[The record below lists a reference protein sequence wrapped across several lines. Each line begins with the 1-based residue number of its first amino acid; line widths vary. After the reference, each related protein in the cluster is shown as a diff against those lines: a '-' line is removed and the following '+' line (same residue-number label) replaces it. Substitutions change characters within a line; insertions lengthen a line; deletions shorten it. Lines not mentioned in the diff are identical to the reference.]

1 MTIFTF
7 LVYCEKCGH
16 IKQSH
21 NIHSK
26 YKYVNETE
34 KDKIDN
40 SDKIQKERDRFWE
53 RYSEITKEYK
63 KKKNIK
69 ETKEREKNDL
79 IYEKN
84 KFINKKYSLNRN
96 KDILNNS
103 INNIYNDIL
112 LLIIDLI
119 HFENDIKN
127 NCINKKHI
135 EIENDYINTLIFQ
148 NEIICAND
156 QIYELKKIKRYNE
169 IYLYLKDISEFE
181 LNKKGG
187 KYYVDKIENELY

>member
-1 MTIFTF
+1 M
-7 LVYCEKCGH
+7 
-16 IKQSH
+16 
-21 NIHSK
+21 
-26 YKYVNETE
+26 
-34 KDKIDN
+34 
-40 SDKIQKERDRFWE
+40 
-53 RYSEITKEYK
+53 K
-63 KKKNIK
+63 KK
-69 ETKEREKNDL
+69 
-79 IYEKN
+79 
-84 KFINKKYSLNRN
+84 FIDKKCSLNRN

-103 INNIYNDIL
+103 INIIYNDIL

>member
-1 MTIFTF
+1 MWS
-7 LVYCEKCGH
+7 C
-16 IKQSH
+16 KQSH

-34 KDKIDN
+34 KDKIVN
-40 SDKIQKERDRFWE
+40 SDKTQKERERFWE
-53 RYSEITKEYK
+53 KYSEITKEYNR
-63 KKKNIK
+63 KKNIK
-69 ETKEREKNDL
+69 GTKEREKNDL

-84 KFINKKYSLNRN
+84 KFIDKKYSLNKN

-103 INNIYNDIL
+103 INHIYNDIL

-148 NEIICAND
+148 NEIIYENE
-156 QIYELKKIKRYNE
+156 QIYELKKIKSYNE

-181 LNKKGG
+181 LNIKGG
-187 KYYVDKIENELY
+187 KYFVDKIEN